1 METKTL
7 KSNTF
12 YNESSN
18 STEETTFSKTNISPI
33 ETTIYCFLQSK
44 SIALSPIEI
53 DHDEVPSE
61 LSSVN
66 SPNAYAPLLMF
77 NQTSISKISKLSI

>member
-1 METKTL
+1 MESKTL
-7 KSNTF
+7 KLNTF

-18 STEETTFSKTNISPI
+18 STEETTISKTNISSI
-33 ETTIYCFLQSK
+33 EPAIYCFLQSK
-44 SIALSPIEI
+44 STALSPIEI

-61 LSSVN
+61 LVSLN

-77 NQTSISKISKLSI
+77 NQTSISQISELSI